1 MTKQFGD
8 LFRRGLALLLCFC
21 LVAGYI
27 PVPGFAE
34 EMDPHHPVHT
44 ADCGYREAIPASPCT
59 HIHGTECYTM
69 VTQCVHSHDA
79 SCYSDASVMEQG
91 GTADACA
98 HVCTEGSGCVTQVLN
113 CTHVHDDACGYR
125 EAVPASPCTFVCTED
140 HSGSA
145 QETTPEEPTEA
156 TEFTEPTDPTEETAE
171 ATEPVR
177 LITAWTWVDPQEAI
191 DPDTGMLLLSGDPE
205 NPVLIEQLRSILP
218 AAILAQVDGI
228 QETVFVASWHCDSY
242 PAEGAYQGSFPFV
255 AELPEGYILDAAAPI
270 PALTVRF
277 DQPIALVEYEARVGE
292 EYYESLS
299 AALDAAA
306 AAGATVTLLKNAL
319 PTNEVYRQPDGTT
332 LTIDLNG
339 FILTGAIV
347 PGKGADLKLDG
358 SVAGSKLDGTIG
370 RNTNVKLTISGGT
383 YGTVQARDVVE
394 LNISSVEIDYL
405 NVDQFSSSGT
415 YVRWNVTGGTYHE
428 IWGEP
433 RVVYA
438 LAQGY
443 CLKDVTK
450 NEYVDLSGLTYHV
463 GDQTDSKSIYTVV
476 PCAEHTWLSDP
487 TQEVCAYCDAQNPSI
502 PSAGMVA
509 MVGDTY
515 YETLQEAV
523 EAAQPDGTV
532 KVIRDCLVKSG
543 KQVNLSSGTVT
554 VDLNGKTVS
563 VETAFMVSG
572 GTLLLTS
579 SNGIGKIDGDHCS
592 AVDLEGGS
600 LTVNGSVVLRGYGPI
615 PAVEVTS
622 GVLTLNQGVT
632 LVGGIR
638 TSGGHSI
645 MEYLAVGTA
654 YAQCDYV
661 AGQPATPGELVN
673 GGVSSYAGNLVVVS
687 HSHSVDSNGVCPCG
701 FVCTHSAV
709 DPDTGKCTVC
719 KTQLYSLK
727 LTANDSVTYYNEVND
742 ALAAAADAAKSDE
755 KATLL
760 LLTDCIADTTYET
773 ASGKSVRFVLD
784 LNGHEL
790 GGTLSVTAFTSVHI
804 KNGTI
809 RTVKNEY
816 GQGRALLVGAAAN
829 VDLTSVSIFGYEGA
843 VEADSCYLT
852 INSGSFDGGAGN
864 HALTLKDDGIGAIK
878 LNGGTFHGIQT
889 TMPSL
894 LSHLVGAVA
903 YAGEDG
909 SLFDAG
915 VKETLQTL
923 TVVPHLQHTF
933 DETGKCACGVA
944 YEARL
949 IANGAEKNYTS
960 LQEAIRAAA
969 NYSNATVQLLRD
981 VDIGSASFIGIGGAV
996 TPNMTVTVDWNGHT
1010 LTGSF
1015 NTGTL
1020 VIAGTS
1026 VVTLTGAGGVSNTY
1040 AGGASTLAIDVGNI
1054 ANVTILSGTYD
1065 PSVRKRDDAVLKVY
1079 GGVFQDSSRRGALA
1093 SVNYSGGTSSLH
1105 DLLPDGKTLAYD
1117 TAGTELVDV
1126 YAVSPFVYGES
1137 RAATEAGRT
1146 VYVVDHAQH
1155 QIGSDGKCACGYAP
1169 IACVTAG
1176 ESAVYFDSIQEAVDD
1191 AAGKT
1196 GSTLTLLKDVTLAE
1210 DERIYL
1216 ESGNFTI
1223 DWHGHTVHANT
1234 WKNVLTV
1241 SKSTSLI
1248 LSDTVGGGGITN
1260 TSQLSGAAVMFNS
1273 NPGYTLTITG
1283 GIYSPL
1289 VQKQGYGTMRI
1300 SGGEFQNP
1308 QDSGRNYALQNDT
1321 GNLSDMLA
1329 PGYGFF
1335 YEDDNSLIRSYS
1347 IANTET
1353 NRTVIVAEHEHSLL
1367 DNSYCR
1373 CECGLIC
1380 DQENLDENGYCATCG
1395 HTFVARTKTWER
1407 WPFMALSLFEQGRFN
1422 DAITHALSIQPKNSS
1437 DASIVQVLSDAVYD
1451 GTGVWNQNLD
1461 MELNGHHLTLNAD
1474 VNVTA
1479 HVLTLYGGK
1488 GSSVDGD
1495 AVLTIG
1501 LGGMLNIGTDF
1512 GGTLQSKIVIE
1523 DGVLG
1528 VKAGSTVHF
1537 NDLEVQENAGV
1548 TLSGGTYHSIEQE
1561 SEPSVRLGDLLGS
1574 GYVFQPIDD
1583 QKDPYRYKNSDSLGS
1598 GIYDV
1603 KVVACDH
1610 KNADGTLSYIDGVCD
1625 YCGQTC
1631 DHTDETG
1638 ASTLDDDGV
1647 CSVCGTRTALAK
1659 VIVNGESTLCKNI
1672 VEIHLAMGSAEDGS
1686 SITVKLLKDVDEPR
1700 NRYSFSRSTTVDLNG
1715 HNLNLGGFSIS
1726 ESDVTVTLVD
1736 TAENSTAKAE
1746 KLWLG
1751 GVSVTGS
1758 GYKVESGHWNIET
1771 FTGFHLWV
1779 TGGTIEELLIHKDE
1793 DAEGV
1798 RARISGGTVNNLAIE
1813 AADGITLEGGYFEN
1827 VRLLDGGTE
1836 TPFSKLLQA
1845 DHAVATNEKGNVRV
1859 RYDNL
1864 PTITSQNKNVQ
1875 YYVVE
1880 CAVGQR
1886 NHYYKALDKN
1896 GRPNLST
1903 DTCLYC
1909 KHVCQHPALDEN
1921 GKCTECQ
1928 LQMAVE
1934 VTTGDRS
1941 VYRFQTLK
1949 EAIEFVNSSADESLT
1964 LKLLSGCQ
1972 LDSSVSFSKSLT
1984 LDLNGRNLTCAD
1996 GVSLSAQSTV
2006 TLTLKD
2012 SAEGSTATAQGGI
2025 DCVAGSTV
2033 IVESG
2038 SWGSVAANGTL
2049 QVTGGV
2055 VARVTANAGTV
2066 TLSGGEVTQLTEA
2079 GGRIEVSG
2087 GTVGTLSGSNDA
2099 NILLSGGTFKLIQPE
2114 EGAELDLRKIL
2125 APDHCYQNGSFRHP
2139 YEMLGYRTTGYKFVN
2154 MEVAECTPHEYSD
2167 GYISSTGFCLYCNHQ
2182 CSHPAINETGVCTT
2196 CSLQMQASVTCDD
2209 MVTYYPTIQE
2219 AVKAATG
2226 STAEN
2231 VTVQL
2236 LSDAALTEAVS
2247 IARDMTLDLNGKQ
2260 FSVQDD
2266 SIQLTVSAG
2275 AFTLTDSG
2283 TGSGSCGAKLILTGG
2298 TVAMAGGKI
2307 AQITANS
2314 GTMTLSGGEVTQLTE
2329 AGGRIEV
2336 SGGTA
2341 GALSGSN
2348 DANILLS
2355 GGTFKLIQPE
2365 EGAEL
2370 DLRKILAPDHC
2381 YQNGSFRHPYEML
2394 GYRTTGYKFV
2404 NMEVAECTPHEYS
2417 DGYISSTGFC
2427 LYCNHQCLH
2436 EAGATNDLKCTECG
2450 LPFAASLAYG
2460 DETEYFIE
2468 VYSAFNKASR
2478 IVLVNEATL
2487 TLLRDAELTKTVN
2500 HTSNVVLTVNEN
2512 GKTLTAADGVS
2523 INLAL
2528 EGVKLILTGTNDER
2542 TTVPF
2547 NISKGTTLEVQNGTW
2562 SAITVEGEGTLQMSG
2577 GTVASIDATAASAMA
2592 LISGGNTTGTLAVG
2606 DSSRVTLTGGTFGR
2620 IEDPSKVNRDD
2631 PASGLDFDF
2640 TKLLGTD
2647 READLYYAFGSTRTG
2662 GMKLYEK
2669 LISDNQGCFDN
2680 MKVVLCEHIRGSA
2693 DTTAYVNG
2701 ICLYCDRHCLHET
2714 IGADGTCTTC
2724 GHTMPVAVTQGSTT
2738 RYFETFEAAM
2748 NAVNAAEAQDGFTIK
2763 LLKDVKVY
2771 DRAIGLTKSSTL
2783 DLNGKNIDV
2792 DVWGNLYLQCVNLTL
2807 KDSAPGSAAK
2817 AGFSIQEA
2825 DSNVY
2830 TASSPIRVESGNWE
2844 NVYSSRIVMTGGHV
2858 GSLSLSDQHTDCQAS
2873 ISGGSV
2879 DTLWIYHAN
2888 VSLSGGYIGSVVTY
2902 FNPTGEVLISTLL
2915 AEGHAFASDPEG
2927 TARLKYLEMP
2937 ALEFDYSFTPK
2948 EIKAYVVPCED
2959 HVWSDGTGYC
2969 IYCRRVCPHDSV
2981 TNGECDNCYFKF
2993 PVCLISTGET
3003 ALAYYMTLAEA
3014 LDAAQL
3020 GENTGCIVKLLT
3032 DGAVINGKYVLST
3045 GCFTLNLNGK
3055 TIQAGEKWKNTIGKD
3070 VTATIMITKDASVT
3084 FNGAGTVNP
3093 YVDLDDLNSGNSTN
3107 FLGGTY
3113 SWVTHDPDDP
3123 VNAITLAK
3131 AAHFVFKRSID
3142 GLWSQ
3147 PHGWSDSA
3155 LWLRGTATA
3164 MQAPV
3169 YLTIEPESAT
3179 VAANATKLPA
3189 NLAKLTAFIADG
3201 WTVTANWSIWIS
3213 GRGWVTI
3220 TGDINLT
3227 SGQPFGTDSFINPG
3241 LVMDTTYDVQCVVT
3255 ATREGERD
3263 FKFWTDA
3270 DLLTLRVTK
3279 NDPSVTITPSDN
3291 LTYSGHPQALVA
3303 SGSTDSGTLLY
3314 SLSKDGNY
3322 STDIPTA
3329 TDAGTYEVWYK
3340 VQGND
3345 TFNTIEPTKLEV
3357 VIAQAVNTWTQ
3368 DPAITGW
3375 TYGDPAGMPSA
3386 EARFGTVAVDYRTA
3400 DGSTYDS
3407 AAPTVPGDYM
3417 ARFTVAGNANYSAL
3431 SEEIPFT
3438 VAKRSLT
3445 VTIAP
3450 GGGTYG
3456 GTIIPAT
3463 AQLAGLLTGDTVKM
3477 ELTYDGSTTVPT
3489 SAGTYTI
3496 QVTVIS
3502 NDYVLTGE
3510 TTADFVIAKAV
3521 VETPALGS
3529 KVYNGAVQIGDVPAS
3544 ALYAVTK
3551 NDGGVNVG
3559 TYDVELALT
3568 DPANYQWDVKGG
3580 KASFQI
3586 TKAPNEWTLEPSI
3599 SGWTYGEAAS
3609 QPTGEAKFGKVSV
3622 TYSAAGKNFT
3632 SDVPSAAGAYTVRF
3646 TVEDTENYAGLTADK
3661 TLVIARREI
3670 TVTITP
3676 NGGTYGGIITPAAAQ
3691 LTGVLAADTVQTELT
3706 YNGSPNVPI
3715 NAGTYTIEVT
3725 ITSNDYILTGSTT
3738 ANFVIAKATVETP
3751 TLGSKIYNGQKQ
3763 VADVPASILY
3773 VVSKNDGGT
3782 AVGTY
3787 DVELTL
3793 TDPVNYQWDANG
3805 GKTGFQITNAANEWT
3820 VAPSIIGWIYG
3831 DTASTPTGEA
3841 KYGTVKVDYRA
3852 AGGSSYRTAVPTA
3865 AGDYV
3870 ARFTVEGTDDYGSL
3884 TEEKSFTISKRG
3896 ITVAITPNGGTYA
3909 GIIIPATAQLTGVL
3923 TGDTVKMEL
3932 TYDGST
3938 IVPTSAGTYTI
3949 QVTVTSNDYVLT
3961 GETTADFV
3969 IAKAVV
3975 ETPALSGKVYSGA
3988 VQIADVPASAL
3999 YAVTKNDGGVNVGTY
4014 DVELALTDPANYQ
4027 WDVKGGKASFQ
4038 ITKASNEWTLEPFA
4052 DGWTYGEP
4060 ANKPVAEARFGTVSV
4075 EYSVDGAAFTA
4086 DMPYAAGDYMVRF
4099 QVEDTE
4105 NYAGLIALRPVTIGK
4120 ATVVTPALENK
4131 IYNGANQI
4139 ADVPASALYT
4149 VIKNDGGTQAGA
4161 YEVQLALTDPA
4172 NYQWDAKGGVTSFSI
4187 TDAVNAWTVAPS
4199 ITGWTYGDA
4208 ANIPTGEAKFGTVLV
4223 EYRAANSRTY
4233 SSTVPTRAGDYA
4245 ARFTVAGT
4253 GDYSALQ
4260 EEQPFSIAKREIT
4273 VTITPNGGIYGGAII
4288 PADAQFTGV
4297 LPGDTV
4303 ASRLTYN
4310 GSTNVPTKAGTYTV
4324 AVTVNDTN
4332 YILVGEST
4340 ADFVIE
4346 KQVVETPVLASK
4358 VYTGSRQTA
4367 AIPASN
4373 LYVVSRNPGGTD
4385 VGTYEVALTLRDSA
4399 NYRWDVKGGVTSFQ
4413 ITKAANEWTVTPA
4426 ITGWT
4431 YGSAASRPNGAP
4443 RFGTA
4448 IVTYSADGS
4457 VFTSDVPTAAGSYT
4471 VRFTV
4476 EDTANYTGLTAERT
4490 FTVAAKKLTV
4500 AITANGGVYN
4510 GTITPASAK
4519 LNGVVS
4525 GDTVDVMLTYDGD
4538 ASVPTKAGIYTIQ
4551 VTINSTNYKLTGET
4565 TAQFVIEKATVVT
4578 PALENKVYN
4587 GTNQTADVPASALYT
4602 VTVNN
4607 GGKNVGTY
4615 EVQLALTE
4623 PANYQWDARG
4633 GVASFSITD
4642 AVNEWTVV
4650 PSITGWTYGDAANIP
4665 TGEAKFGTVLVEYR
4679 AANSRIYSST
4689 VPNQAGDYVARFT
4702 VEKTKDYSG
4711 LAEEQSFTIA
4721 RREVTIIGTAV
4732 EPAKVYDG
4740 TTQADIID
4748 NGILSANFD
4757 GSNLTLQPGTAA
4769 YEDKNV
4775 GTGKTVAFTGFAL
4788 AGSAADNYLLTAQP
4802 APVTADIT
4810 AKDVTLTVTV
4820 KEKSFDGTTDA
4831 EVESAVLT
4839 GVVNGDEVT
4848 LTSGKASFAHSAIGQ
4863 WDISFED
4870 FALTGADA
4878 GNYHLTNPAPTGVTA
4893 AIRRNSNYLDVD
4905 GNPDFDGNGEI
4916 NIEGEKK
4923 NVIDDGGRYL
4933 LLSDSD
4939 KYITVVTYLR
4949 GADAHSSY
4957 PTGMKVYRIHRTEDE
4972 ATLEYIPE
4980 LDNLLQYAGCSIRVT
4995 GNQGIR
5001 MITALSQSNKAALTG
5016 SGLAGFTLEE
5026 YGTAV
5031 CWADSMTGSLT
5042 LGKSFAR
5049 SNYAYK
5055 KGVADPVFHR
5065 KGGMMQYTNVLV
5077 GFSLEECSRDM
5088 VMRPYI
5094 TLLDA
5099 DGELVTLYGGNVQRS
5114 IGYIAYQ
5121 NRNCKQLGNAAYEYV
5136 WEIIHAVYG
5145 DAYDDE
5151 YTG

>member
-69 VTQCVHSHDA
+69 VIQCVHSHDA

-242 PAEGAYQGSFPFV
+242 PAEGAYQGSFHFV

-306 AAGATVTLLKNAL
+306 AAGATVTLLKNAS
-319 PTNEVYRQPDGTT
+319 PMNEVYRQPNGTT

-347 PGKGADLKLDG
+347 PGKGAALKLDG
-358 SVAGSKLDGTIG
+358 SAAGSKLDGTIG

-394 LNISSVEIDYL
+394 LNISSGEIDYL

-415 YVRWNVTGGTYHE
+415 YIRWNVTGGIFHE

-443 CLKDVTK
+443 CLKDVAK
-450 NEYVDLSGLTYHV
+450 NEYVDLSGLTYRV

-487 TQEVCAYCDAQNPSI
+487 TQKVCAYCDAQNPSI

-563 VETAFMVSG
+563 AETAFMVSG
-572 GTLLLTS
+572 GTLVLTS

-592 AVDLEGGS
+592 TVDLEGGS
-600 LTVNGSVVLRGYGPI
+600 LTVNGSVVLQGYGSI

-673 GGVSSYAGNLVVVS
+673 GSVSSYAGNLVVVS

-755 KATLL
+755 NATLL

-773 ASGKSVRFVLD
+773 ASGKSSRFVLD

-816 GQGRALLVGAAAN
+816 GQGLALLVGAAAN
-829 VDLTSVSIFGYEGA
+829 VDLTDVSIVGYAGA
-843 VEADSCYLT
+843 MEADSCYLT
-852 INSGSFDGGAGN
+852 VNGGSFDGGAGN
-864 HALTLKDDGIGAIK
+864 YALTLKGDGIDAIK
-878 LNGGTFHGIQT
+878 LNGGTFRGIQT
-889 TMPSL
+889 AMPSL

-909 SLFDAG
+909 SLFDAS
-915 VKETLQTL
+915 VKKTLQTL
-923 TVVPHLQHTF
+923 TVVPHPQHTF

-969 NYSNATVQLLRD
+969 GYSNATVQLLRD
-981 VDIGSASFIGIGGAV
+981 VDIGSANFIGIGGAV

-1015 NTGTL
+1015 NVGTL

-1026 VVTLTGAGGVSNTY
+1026 VVTLTGAGGVTNTY
-1040 AGGASTLAIDVGNI
+1040 VGGASTLAIDVGNI

-1065 PSVRKRDDAVLKVY
+1065 PSVCKQDDAVLKVY
-1079 GGVFQDSSRRGALA
+1079 GGVFKDSSRRGALA

-1126 YAVSPFVYGES
+1126 YAASPFVYGES

-1176 ESAVYFDSIQEAVDD
+1176 ESTDYFDSIQEAVDD

-1210 DERIYL
+1210 DERVYL

-1234 WKNVLTV
+1234 WKDVLTV

-1308 QDSGRNYALQNDT
+1308 QDSGKNYALQNDT

-1353 NRTVIVAEHEHSLL
+1353 NRTVIVAEHEHSLRG
-1367 DNSYCR
+1367 NSYCR

-1407 WPFMALSLFEQGRFN
+1407 WPFMTLSLFEQGRFN
-1422 DAITHALSIQPKNSS
+1422 DAIARALSIQPKNSD

-1479 HVLTLYGGK
+1479 RVLTLYGGE
-1488 GSSVDGD
+1488 GSSVDGN

-1501 LGGMLNIGTDF
+1501 RGGMLNFGTDF
-1512 GGTLQSKIVIE
+1512 CGTLQSKVVIE
-1523 DGVLG
+1523 NGVLA

-1548 TLSGGTYHSIEQE
+1548 TLSGGTYHSIEQKG
-1561 SEPSVRLGDLLGS
+1561 EPSVQLGDLLGS

-1610 KNADGTLSYIDGVCD
+1610 KNADGTLSYTDGVCD

-1659 VIVNGESTLCKNI
+1659 VIVNGESTLCKDI
-1672 VEIHLAMGSAEDGS
+1672 AEIHLAMGSAEDGS

-1700 NRYSFSRSTTVDLNG
+1700 NRFGFSRSTTVDLNG

-1751 GVSVTGS
+1751 GDSVTSSGS
-1758 GYKVESGHWNIET
+1758 GYKIESGHWSIET

-1779 TGGTIEELLIHKDE
+1779 TGGTFEELLIHKDE

-1798 RARISGGTVNNLAIE
+1798 RARISGGTVNNLAID
-1813 AADGITLEGGYFEN
+1813 AADGIILEGGYFEN
-1827 VRLLDGGTE
+1827 VRLLDDGTE

-1845 DHAVATNEKGNVRV
+1845 DHAVATNEKGNARV

-1864 PTITSQNKNVQ
+1864 PTITSQSKTVE
-1875 YYVVE
+1875 YYVVQ
-1880 CAVGQR
+1880 CAVEGLTR
-1886 NHYYKALDKN
+1886 HSYRAYAAD
-1896 GRPNLST
+1896 GRKWTPS
-1903 DTCLYC
+1903 DTCCYC
-1909 KHVCQHPALDEN
+1909 KHVCQHLTLDEN
-1921 GKCTECQ
+1921 GKCTECE
-1928 LQMAVE
+1928 LQMAAE
-1934 VTTGDRS
+1934 VTTDDQS
-1941 VYRFQTLK
+1941 VYRFQTLE
-1949 EAIEFVNSSADESLT
+1949 EAIGFVNSSADESFT
-1964 LKLLSGCQ
+1964 LKLLSDCNLNSAASFGQ
-1972 LDSSVSFSKSLT
+1972 SVT
-1984 LDLNGRNLTCAD
+1984 LDLNGKNLTCAD
-1996 GVSLSAQSTV
+1996 GVSLSARSTV

-2038 SWGSVAANGTL
+2038 SWGSVAVNGTL
-2049 QVTGGV
+2049 RVTGGV
-2055 VARVTANAGTV
+2055 VAQVTANAGTV
-2066 TLSGGEVTQLTEA
+2066 TLSSGEVTKLTED

-2087 GTVGTLSGSNDA
+2087 GTVGALSGSNDA
-2099 NILLSGGTFKLIQPE
+2099 NILLSGGTFRLIQPE
-2114 EGAELDLRKIL
+2114 EGASLDLRKIL
-2125 APDHCYQNGSFRHP
+2125 APEHCYQNGYRHL
-2139 YEMLGYRTTGYKFVN
+2139 YGDLDRTTGYKFVN
-2154 MEVAECTPHEYSD
+2154 MDVAECTPHKYSD
-2167 GYISSTGFCLYCNHQ
+2167 GRNSTGFCLYCNHQ
-2182 CSHPAINETGVCTT
+2182 CLHPAINETGVCTT

-2209 MVTYYPTIQE
+2209 VVTYYPTIQE

-2231 VTVQL
+2231 VAVKL
-2236 LSDAALTEAVS
+2236 LSDAVLTETVS
-2247 IARDMTLDLNGKQ
+2247 IARDMTLNLNGKQ

-2283 TGSGSCGAKLILTGG
+2283 TGSGSCGAKLAITGG
-2298 TVAMAGGKI
+2298 TVTMAGGKI
-2307 AQITANS
+2307 AQITATG

-2336 SGGTA
+2336 SGGTV

-2394 GYRTTGYKFV
+2394 GYKTTGYKFT
-2404 NMEVAECTPHEYS
+2404 NMDVAECTPHKYS
-2417 DGYISSTGFC
+2417 DGHISSTGFC
-2427 LYCNHQCLH
+2427 LYCNHECLH
-2436 EAGATNDLKCTECG
+2436 EAGATNDFKCTECG

-2460 DETEYFIE
+2460 DQTEYFIE

-2528 EGVKLILTGTNDER
+2528 EGVKLVLTGTNDER

-2562 SAITVEGEGTLQMSG
+2562 GAITVEGEGTLQMSG
-2577 GTVASIDATAASAMA
+2577 GTVTSIDATAASAMA
-2592 LISGGNTTGTLAVG
+2592 LISGGNTTGTLSVG

-2693 DTTAYVNG
+2693 DATAYVNG

-2714 IGADGTCTTC
+2714 IDADGKCMAC
-2724 GHTMPVAVTQGSTT
+2724 GYTMPIAVIQGGTT
-2738 RYFETFEAAM
+2738 GYFRTFEEAV
-2748 NAVNAAEAQDGFTIK
+2748 NAVNAAEAKDGFTIK
-2763 LLKDVKVY
+2763 LLKDVKVSGPANLY
-2771 DRAIGLTKSSTL
+2771 LTKSSTL
-2783 DLNGKNIDV
+2783 DLNGKNISDDSWQSV
-2792 DVWGNLYLQCVNLTL
+2792 LYLQDADLTL
-2807 KDSAPGSAAK
+2807 KDSAPESTAK
-2817 AGFSIQEA
+2817 ADYRILENDPVTKPSLIQ
-2825 DSNVY
+2825 
-2830 TASSPIRVESGNWE
+2830 IESGSWNA
-2844 NVYSSRIVMTGGHV
+2844 VGSSRIKMTGGHV
-2858 GSLSLSDQHTDCQAS
+2858 GSLFTWKVGDHWAL
-2873 ISGGSV
+2873 ISGGSI
-2879 DTLWIYHAN
+2879 DMLWVGHTN
-2888 VSLSGGYIGSVVTY
+2888 VSLSGGYIGSVYTN
-2902 FNPTGEVLISTLL
+2902 FTPAGEVLISTLL
-2915 AEGHAFASDPEG
+2915 AEDHAFASDREG
-2927 TARLKYLEMP
+2927 MAKLKYLDMP
-2937 ALEFDYSFTPK
+2937 AFDESNYAGET
-2948 EIKAYVVPCED
+2948 INAYIVPCTD
-2959 HVWSDGTGYC
+2959 HDWSDCTGYC
-2969 IYCRRVCPHDSV
+2969 IYCRRVCPHDNV
-2981 TNGECDNCYFKF
+2981 VNGECDNCNFVF
-2993 PVCLISTGET
+2993 PVCLISADGATV
-3003 ALAYYMTLAEA
+3003 AYYMTLAEA
-3014 LDAAQL
+3014 FDAAQL
-3020 GENTGCIVKLLT
+3020 AENTGCTIKLLT
-3032 DGAVINGKYVLST
+3032 DGAAIDGQYVLST
-3045 GCFTLNLNGK
+3045 GRFTLDLDGK
-3055 TIQAGEKWKNTIGKD
+3055 TIQAGEKWNNGIAD
-3070 VTATIMITKDASVT
+3070 VNATIVITKDASVI
-3084 FNGAGTVNP
+3084 FKGDGMVNP
-3093 YVDLDDLNSGNSTN
+3093 YVNLDDLSSGNSTN

-3113 SWVTHDPDDP
+3113 SLVKHDPNDS
-3123 VNAITLAK
+3123 VNAMTLAQ
-3131 AAHFVFKRSID
+3131 ANHFVFKRSD

-3147 PHGWSDSA
+3147 PHDWRGSGA
-3155 LWLRGTATA
+3155 LWMNGTATA
-3164 MQAPV
+3164 MPAPA
-3169 YLTIEPESAT
+3169 YLTVEPESAT
-3179 VAANATKLPA
+3179 VAANATKLPV
-3189 NLAKLTAFIADG
+3189 NLARLTASIVEG

-3241 LVMDTTYDVQCVVT
+3241 LVMDTAYNVQCVVT

-3291 LTYSGHPQALVA
+3291 LTYSGQPQALVA
-3303 SGSTDSGTLLY
+3303 SGSTDGGTLLY
-3314 SLSKDGNY
+3314 SLGKDGDY

-3357 VIAQAVNTWTQ
+3357 VIAQTVNTWTQ
-3368 DPAITGW
+3368 DPAIIGW
-3375 TYGDPAGMPSA
+3375 VYGDPAGMPSA
-3386 EARFGTVAVDYRTA
+3386 EAKFGTVAVDYRTA

-3407 AAPTVPGDYM
+3407 AAPTVPGDYV

-3521 VETPALGS
+3521 VETPALSG
-3529 KVYNGAVQIGDVPAS
+3529 KVYSDAVQIADVPAS
-3544 ALYAVTK
+3544 VLYAVAK

-3580 KASFQI
+3580 KAGFQI
-3586 TKAPNEWTLEPSI
+3586 TKAPNEWTLEPFI
-3599 SGWTYGEAAS
+3599 SGWTYGEA
-3609 QPTGEAKFGKVSV
+3609 
-3622 TYSAAGKNFT
+3622 
-3632 SDVPSAAGAYTVRF
+3632 
-3646 TVEDTENYAGLTADK
+3646 
-3661 TLVIARREI
+3661 
-3670 TVTITP
+3670 
-3676 NGGTYGGIITPAAAQ
+3676 
-3691 LTGVLAADTVQTELT
+3691 
-3706 YNGSPNVPI
+3706 
-3715 NAGTYTIEVT
+3715 
-3725 ITSNDYILTGSTT
+3725 
-3738 ANFVIAKATVETP
+3738 
-3751 TLGSKIYNGQKQ
+3751 
-3763 VADVPASILY
+3763 
-3773 VVSKNDGGT
+3773 
-3782 AVGTY
+3782 
-3787 DVELTL
+3787 
-3793 TDPVNYQWDANG
+3793 
-3805 GKTGFQITNAANEWT
+3805 
-3820 VAPSIIGWIYG
+3820 
-3831 DTASTPTGEA
+3831 
-3841 KYGTVKVDYRA
+3841 
-3852 AGGSSYRTAVPTA
+3852 
-3865 AGDYV
+3865 
-3870 ARFTVEGTDDYGSL
+3870 
-3884 TEEKSFTISKRG
+3884 
-3896 ITVAITPNGGTYA
+3896 
-3909 GIIIPATAQLTGVL
+3909 
-3923 TGDTVKMEL
+3923 
-3932 TYDGST
+3932 
-3938 IVPTSAGTYTI
+3938 
-3949 QVTVTSNDYVLT
+3949 
-3961 GETTADFV
+3961 
-3969 IAKAVV
+3969 
-3975 ETPALSGKVYSGA
+3975 
-3988 VQIADVPASAL
+3988 
-3999 YAVTKNDGGVNVGTY
+3999 
-4014 DVELALTDPANYQ
+4014 
-4027 WDVKGGKASFQ
+4027 
-4038 ITKASNEWTLEPFA
+4038 
-4052 DGWTYGEP
+4052 
-4060 ANKPVAEARFGTVSV
+4060 ANKPVAEARFGAVSV

-4086 DMPYAAGDYMVRF
+4086 DVPYAAGDYMVRF
-4099 QVEDTE
+4099 QVEDTG
-4105 NYAGLIALRPVTIGK
+4105 NYAGLIALRPITIGK
-4120 ATVVTPALENK
+4120 ATVATPALENK

-4149 VIKNDGGTQAGA
+4149 VIKNDGGTQVGA

-4233 SSTVPTRAGDYA
+4233 SSTVPTQAGDYV

-4273 VTITPNGGIYGGAII
+4273 VTITPNGGIYGCAII

-4303 ASRLTYN
+4303 ASGLTYN

-4332 YILVGEST
+4332 YILVGETT

-4367 AIPASN
+4367 AVPASN

-4426 ITGWT
+4426 ITGWI
-4431 YGSAASRPNGAP
+4431 YGSAASRPNGVP
-4443 RFGTA
+4443 RFGTT

-4471 VRFTV
+4471 ARFTV

-4490 FTVAAKKLTV
+4490 FTIAAKKLTV

-4519 LNGVVS
+4519 LNGVIS
-4525 GDTVDVMLTYDGD
+4525 GDTADVLLTYDGN

-4551 VTINSTNYKLTGET
+4551 VTINSTNYELTGET

-4587 GTNQTADVPASALYT
+4587 GTNQTADVPASNLYT
-4602 VTVNN
+4602 VTVNK

-4615 EVQLALTE
+4615 EVQLALTDS
-4623 PANYQWDARG
+4623 ANYQWDARG
-4633 GVASFSITD
+4633 GVTSFSITD

-4679 AANSRIYSST
+4679 AASSGTYSST
-4689 VPNQAGDYVARFT
+4689 VPTQAGDYVARFT

-4721 RREVTIIGTAV
+4721 RREVSVIGAAV
-4732 EPAKVYDG
+4732 ESAKVYDG
-4740 TTQADIID
+4740 TIQADIID

-4810 AKDVTLTVTV
+4810 AKDITLTVTV

-4839 GVVNGDEVT
+4839 GVVDGDEVT
-4848 LTSGKASFAHSAIGQ
+4848 LTGGKASFAHSAIGQ

-5031 CWADSMTGSLT
+5031 CWADSMTGSMT

-5065 KGGMMQYTNVLV
+5065 EGGMMQYTNVLV